1 MQGMHYFESFGCIFF
16 SQFKFLFLQVYC
28 AQVCI
33 RGDPC
38 GLPSLEP
45 GFQQVPHLGTVK
57 RFFDLVIVL
66 ELLKFICLQSVRQ
79 IPQTVSSTLGQKLK
93 FEALL
98 LEVSKGRLY
107 LTKHLKEAFFV
118 WLLEILFLSLF
129 VKALK
134 HTVGL
139 HSLSPLFDFAT
150 LEANQIHESK
160 VECIQ
165 SNFVL
170 LQLF

>member
-1 MQGMHYFESFGCIFF
+1 M
-16 SQFKFLFLQVYC
+16 
-28 AQVCI
+28 
-33 RGDPC
+33 
-38 GLPSLEP
+38 
-45 GFQQVPHLGTVK
+45 GTVK
-57 RFFDLVIVL
+57 CFFDLVVVL
-66 ELLKFICLQSVRQ
+66 ELLKLICLQCVWQ

-98 LEVSKGRLY
+98 PKVSEGRLY

-139 HSLSPLFDFAT
+139 HSLSTLFNFAT

-160 VECIQ
+160 VERIK
-165 SNFVL
+165 SYFVL